1 MAKKK
6 TEDSTNSAAVYVR
19 YVATAL
25 EYIPGVPQRD
35 LSASEWAAL
44 PEDMQRAALESKLY
58 VIVEESD

>member
-6 TEDSTNSAAVYVR
+6 PEDSHNGAPVYVR

-25 EYIPGVPQRD
+25 EYIPGIPQRD

-44 PEDMQRAALESKLY
+44 SEDTQRAALESRLY
-58 VIVEESD
+58 VLAEESD